1 MYLGQPHMKILCL
14 SIGFRVTASQRA
26 KLLHFGNFHM
36 STLMNHNLV
45 ATNPCC
51 NSKTPNYSQ
60 NIEFS
65 GTIVKISS
73 GEKMMALRISKAA

>member
-14 SIGFRVTASQRA
+14 SIGFRVTASHRA
-26 KLLHFGNFHM
+26 KLVHFGDFHM
-36 STLMNHNLV
+36 STLMNHNSV
-45 ATNPCC
+45 ATNPLC

-73 GEKMMALRISKAA
+73 REKMTALRVRKAA